1 MGDRAVAKG
10 KDALGGLRSGFLR
23 GRGGPPPSL
32 HPRPGCG
39 LSLGAPPL
47 PAGAGSAGVAG
58 PCGQRELPRFPAWV
72 PAGLRA
78 TLGWVWFWLCWD
90 LKEVF
95 SLLRA
100 PVSSSVKWASTF
112 PRSVRTE
119 TVCGVEHVP
128 WSATRLL
135 ALQEYALSL
144 PFLVPLASS
153 THFLRPLG
161 RLGSREDL

>member
-1 MGDRAVAKG
+1 MCDGLSWRRWSALAGRRSAIGEGRREVMGERAVAKG

-32 HPRPGCG
+32 HPRPGCR

-58 PCGQRELPRFPAWV
+58 PCGQRELPRFPASV

-95 SLLRA
+95 FLLRA

-112 PRSVRTE
+112 PGSVRTE
-119 TVCGVEHVP
+119 TCLWRGTCPLVC
-128 WSATRLL
+128 
-135 ALQEYALSL
+135 Y
-144 PFLVPLASS
+144 
-153 THFLRPLG
+153 
-161 RLGSREDL
+161 